1 MVMLSKIRKCR
12 GLDNGFT
19 LLELLTVVAIV
30 GILSAIVAPS
40 WKAFTDSKKVSSV
53 AERAFMA
60 LRNAQSQ
67 AIQQRLET
75 QIQFRVNGDSIE
87 YAYSYSSITYS
98 QWENIG
104 EAKFH
109 SQNDFTQ
116 ISFDFQG
123 NVKFPT
129 ITDEF
134 PTLAFT
140 NDVGQ
145 VIKCVQ
151 VRTLIGAMSIEENDR
166 CIP

>member
-1 MVMLSKIRKCR
+1 
-12 GLDNGFT
+12 
-19 LLELLTVVAIV
+19 LLTVVAIV

-40 WKAFTDSKKVSSV
+40 WKSFTDSKKVSSV

-75 QIQFRVNGDSIE
+75 QIQFRLNGSEIE
-87 YAYSYSSITYS
+87 YSIYSHNASP
-98 QWENIG
+98 QVWEGIG

-109 SQNDFTQ
+109 NENDFSE

-123 NVKFPT
+123 NVIFPT